1 MKTDKLSCPI
11 VRDLIPLYHD
21 GAVSEE
27 TKNAIAAHIAECP
40 DCSAELEKLNREIPL
55 ESAQTDTGKSF
66 RKFAK
71 RQRKKHRILN
81 ILCFVIGAALVL
93 SGALYFVMTANIIPY
108 PPDAIPNPDIR
119 IYHYRAEGSDVH
131 SDEYDDALFIYMREP
146 FGGYSSE
153 ITRIDGQVNLVYKHA
168 IWNPRQFSM
177 GLHYTEEM
185 IPINADDKTFCIN
198 GKKICDIGEPD
209 TDLPPYVKYY
219 HDMIYNGGSWE
230 SGHFDENLD
239 EREAR
244 ETPDDFFMY
253 SPYLD
258 EKKGYIKWDLE
269 GNELEN
275 TLK

>member
-1 MKTDKLSCPI
+1 MQKPVNLQDLFLNTARKEKIEVTAFLTNGFQLHGYVKAFDNFVVLFSC
-11 VRDLIPLYHD
+11 D
-21 GAVSEE
+21 G
-27 TKNAIAAHIAECP
+27 K
-40 DCSAELEKLNREIPL
+40 
-55 ESAQTDTGKSF
+55 Q
-66 RKFAK
+66 
-71 RQRKKHRILN
+71 
-81 ILCFVIGAALVL
+81 
-93 SGALYFVMTANIIPY
+93 
-108 PPDAIPNPDIR
+108 
-119 IYHYRAEGSDVH
+119 
-131 SDEYDDALFIYMREP
+131 
-146 FGGYSSE
+146 
-153 ITRIDGQVNLVYKHA
+153 NLVYKHA

-275 TLK
+275 TLE